1 MNFLYLAFKTSR
13 KESTFAL
20 EIFVTMFKQMLDQ
33 LIGGAQS
40 ATSTISQKGF
50 LNNPMLAGAGGGLLA
65 GLLLSNKKIRR
76 TGGTA
81 ALGAIA
87 FNAYRNWQAKKN
99 QSAGITPQ
107 PQQQPSQKMALD
119 FGALP
124 PSKQEDHSHVMLAA
138 MVAAAKADGHFDER
152 ERQLIHEQ
160 TEKIGDANA
169 VAWVQQEIYKPLDV
183 NEIAALASS
192 PEMAAEIY
200 LASLIVVDE
209 QNASEKTYLNSLAE
223 KLRLDPQLRKEI
235 EQQLANEA

>member
-1 MNFLYLAFKTSR
+1 
-13 KESTFAL
+13 
-20 EIFVTMFKQMLDQ
+20 MFKQMLDQ
-33 LIGGAQS
+33 LVGGAQS
-40 ATSTISQKGF
+40 ATSAISQKGL
-50 LNNPMLAGAGGGLLA
+50 LNNPMLVGAGGGLLA
-65 GLLLSNKKIRR
+65 GLLLSNKKVLRI
-76 TGGTA
+76 GGTA

-87 FNAYRNWQAKKN
+87 FNAYRNWQANKT
-99 QSAGITPQ
+99 QSVGFT
-107 PQQQPSQKMALD
+107 PQQQPKQQATLD

-124 PSKQEDHSHVMLAA
+124 PAKQEDHSRVMLSA

-183 NEIAALASS
+183 NEIAALATS

-235 EQQLANEA
+235 EQQLAKEYS